1 MVALRTIGKFSSGFV
16 QLISTNLN
24 VLLLGFLQ
32 NSILGVKTTA
42 ASATKFK
49 LTISD
54 KFANSWENVAFKIDV
69 FYR

>member
-32 NSILGVKTTA
+32 NSILGLRNRLNADLYGKDLKVIIHFLKTI
-42 ASATKFK
+42 K
-49 LTISD
+49 
-54 KFANSWENVAFKIDV
+54 
-69 FYR
+69 